1 VNRDASVFVAGHL
14 GLAGSAI
21 VRRLQALGYANILT
35 RTRAQLD
42 LRDQAAV
49 DGFFSSMRPQC
60 VVLAAAKVGGI
71 HANSTYPA
79 EFLRDNVQMQTNV
92 IDSSQRHGVRKLV
105 FLGSSC
111 IYPRLAPQPIKEDQL
126 LRGELEPTNQ
136 WYAIAKIVGLKMCQA
151 YRRQFGFDA
160 IALMPTNLYGAG
172 DNFSELD
179 SHVLPAL
186 LRKFHEAR
194 VNGSPSVTVWGT
206 GKPRREFL
214 HADDFADA
222 ACLLLEQYS
231 SEDPINVGSGEDISV
246 GELAT
251 EIARVVGFA
260 GRIEYDTSK
269 PDGAPR
275 KLLDVSRLNAV
286 GWKPRIPLAVGIA
299 QTYAWFVANRSTL
312 RA

>member
-1 VNRDASVFVAGHL
+1 VNKDASVFVAGHL

-21 VRRLQALGYANILT
+21 VRRLRGSGYSNILT
-35 RTRAQLD
+35 RTRTQLD

-49 DGFFSSMRPQC
+49 ERFFATTRPQW

-79 EFLRDNVQMQTNV
+79 EFLRDNLQVQTNV

-105 FLGSSC
+105 FLASSC
-111 IYPRLAPQPIKEDQL
+111 IYPRLAPQPIQEEQL

-136 WYAIAKIVGLKMCQA
+136 WYAIAKIAGLKMCQA

-160 IALMPTNLYGAG
+160 ISLMPTNLYGPG
-172 DNFSELD
+172 DNFSALD

-186 LRKFHEAR
+186 IRKFHEAHLA
-194 VNGSPSVTVWGT
+194 GAASVAVWGT

-214 HADDFADA
+214 YVDDFADA

-231 SEDPINVGSGEDISV
+231 SEEPINVGCGEDVSIA
-246 GELAT
+246 ELAT
-251 EIARVVGFA
+251 QIARIVGFK

-269 PDGAPR
+269 PDGTPR
-275 KLLDVSRLNAV
+275 KWLDVSRLNAL
-286 GWKPRIPLAVGIA
+286 GWKPRTPLAVGIA
-299 QTYAWFVANRSTL
+299 ETYQWFVANQAAVRQ
-312 RA
+312 